1 MHKPASDFRS
11 GKAAVEIN
19 SNCARDFFGASRIF
33 GSFGF
38 RED

>member
-1 MHKPASDFRS
+1 MH

-19 SNCARDFFGASRIF
+19 SRNCAGDFFGASRIF